1 MNREDLVEG
10 RERLLKNV
18 VAYFQKDR
26 AVIGVFLGG
35 SIPAGKADAYSDI
48 DLKVVVEATE
58 HARFVQN
65 RLEMPKHWGDLLFN
79 EWLMGATHCVSHFR
93 PFQKIDVFY
102 ISGEKLAPSPWY
114 GLPTTVLYDPR
125 GIISEVIQNS
135 QALHLDADADVEE
148 MSRIVSKGLAS
159 AHEAIRRIRRGE
171 LFLAQS
177 LIGELR
183 LYLVRIDDWVHER
196 IVQSVVFAKLENR
209 VDQTVGRALTRSYVA
224 LEADAMEE
232 AVIELVAVLR
242 EKIIEMHERFRL
254 DRPLERDLA
263 AVDLVLEKDIP

>member
-93 PFQKIDVFY
+93 PFQKMDVFY
-102 ISGEKLAPSPWY
+102 ISNDDFAPSPWY
-114 GLPTTVLYDPR
+114 GLPTTVLYDAR
-125 GIISEVIQNS
+125 GIMAEVIASS
-135 QALHLDADADVEE
+135 QALHLDVDTDVDE
-148 MSRIVSKGLAS
+148 MSRVVSKGLAA

-171 LFLAQS
+171 FFLAQS

-183 LYLVRIDDWVHER
+183 FHMVRIGDWIHGQ
-196 IVQSVVFAKLENR
+196 IVQSVLFAKLEER
-209 VDQTVGRALTRSYVA
+209 VDETLGRALTRSYA
-224 LEADAMEE
+224 AIEADAMEE
-232 AVIELVAVLR
+232 ALMTLVAVLR
-242 EKIIEMHERFRL
+242 EQIIEIHQRFQL
-254 DRPLERDLA
+254 DRPLESDLV
-263 AVDLVLEKDIP
+263 AVDLVLEKGIP